1 MIPKILAS
9 VEREITHPSL
19 LDNTTTGLLIIDGLI
34 TESGA
39 LDQIDLTLEVE
50 DWDRA
55 IAALDFHGIRTFGER
70 SNVGAESLW
79 HEAFIHPKETGGVL
93 LQIFWQAKPGLWE

>member
-1 MIPKILAS
+1 MLQLPSKQLKIEIIAPAHPVSFVQKFLNERHTS
-9 VEREITHPSL
+9 VHH
-19 LDNTTTGLLIIDGLI
+19 
-34 TESGA
+34 
-39 LDQIDLTLEVE
+39 LTLEVE
-50 DWDRA
+50 DWNRA